1 MVGMRGRVT
10 HQPNLF
16 VNIHLESLVPQNHPL
31 RPIKK
36 MADEALAAMS
46 RTFAACYSQTG
57 RPSVPPERLIKA
69 VLLMTLYTIRSERQ
83 LCERICFDMLFRW
96 FLDMTPDE
104 VVFDHSDFSKNRDR
118 LDRLDATGKFS
129 DKIIEMAYEAGLISE
144 EHFSLDGSLI
154 QSLASLKS
162 LKHKDALRA
171 AAKERQDKDK
181 SDKGEGHSDSNKWVD
196 FKGEKR
202 RNATHRSDTDPQAR
216 LYTKNSGVA
225 YLQHSMHV
233 LMENRNGLAVAITIS
248 AANGHAERRNGL
260 RLIRR
265 IKKRFKLRP
274 KTLGVDK
281 GYDCGKFMAAMG
293 ELGVTPHAAS
303 KAKKPLA
310 TPDPDDSERW
320 ERWVNQNRQGDA
332 GYQTS
337 QRKRKLVEEVFGW
350 LKTVGS
356 MRRARVVGRWKIQQF
371 ADLSLATLNLVRI
384 SRLIGA

>member
-1 MVGMRGRVT
+1 MRGRVT

-16 VNIHLESLVPQNHPL
+16 VNIHLESMVPQNHPL
-31 RPIKK
+31 RPIKR
-36 MADEALAAMS
+36 MADEALASMS
-46 RTFAACYSQTG
+46 KTFTACYSKTG
-57 RPSVPPERLIKA
+57 RPSVPPERLVKA
-69 VLLMTLYTIRSERQ
+69 VMLMTLYTIRSERQ

-154 QSLASLKS
+154 QSMASLKS
-162 LKHKDALRA
+162 VKRKEELRA
-171 AAKERQDKDK
+171 AANERQNKDK
-181 SDKGEGHSDSNKWVD
+181 NDKGSGQSDSNRWVD

-202 RNATHRSDTDPQAR
+202 RNATHRSATDPQAR
-216 LYTKNSGVA
+216 LYTKNKGVA

-233 LMENRNGLAVAITIS
+233 LMENRNGY
-248 AANGHAERRNGL
+248 AERRSGL

-265 IKKRFKLRP
+265 VRKRFRLRP
-274 KTLGVDK
+274 RTLGVDK
-281 GYDCGKFMAAMG
+281 GYDCGKFLAALS
-293 ELGVTPHAAS
+293 ELGVKPHAAS

-310 TPDPDDSERW
+310 TPDPEDSERW
-320 ERWVNQNRQGDA
+320 ERWVNQNRQGDK

-350 LKTVGS
+350 LKTVGN

-371 ADLSLATLNLVRI
+371 ADVALATLNMVRM
-384 SRLIGA
+384 SKLIGA